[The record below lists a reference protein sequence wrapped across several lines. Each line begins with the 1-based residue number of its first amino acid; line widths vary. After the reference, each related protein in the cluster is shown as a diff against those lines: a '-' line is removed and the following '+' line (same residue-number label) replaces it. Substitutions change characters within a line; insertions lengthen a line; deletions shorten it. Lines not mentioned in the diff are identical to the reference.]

1 METQKIV
8 NILND
13 SENKSSKFVTANGM
27 PFMIKIVET
36 LEKKMKLVQTLNLRQ
51 KVSNQVFAIIQM
63 YIFL

>member
-13 SENKSSKFVTANGM
+13 SENESSKFVTANGM
-27 PFMIKIVET
+27 PFMIKTVET

-51 KVSNQVFAIIQM
+51 KVSNQVVAIIQM

>member
-13 SENKSSKFVTANGM
+13 SENESSKFVTANGM
-27 PFMIKIVET
+27 PFMIKTVET

>member
-13 SENKSSKFVTANGM
+13 SENESSKFVTANGM